1 MGRHMSGVDNCA
13 RMEPSANSTIEWT
26 TLWGCTPT
34 LNRPISISKSQR
46 DSIISKPLLKRVA
59 ESIVIFRPI
68 TQDGCFSAR
77 STVMLENSA
86 FGVVRKGPP
95 EAVNQSLRIE
105 SEDLPS
111 RHW

>member
-1 MGRHMSGVDNCA
+1 MGDYFMGLEG
-13 RMEPSANSTIEWT
+13 MANGLWDLQETNAT
-26 TLWGCTPT
+26 VWGCTTT
-34 LNRPISISKSQR
+34 LTRPISISKSQR
-46 DSIISKPLLKRVA
+46 ASIISKPLLKRVA

-105 SEDLPS
+105 SEDL
-111 RHW
+111 